1 MRFRIGM
8 LFSYIAYRELLAAR
22 VMNVLDK
29 YLEMKT
35 IEIHLDRLSD
45 IVMAPPESSGDVRTL
60 PPSSTQA
67 LGWHCWQFS
76 RLSLYLSL
84 FIARWHHNSAA
95 SKGLRYVIR

>member
-1 MRFRIGM
+1 M

-60 PPSSTQA
+60 PPSSTQR
-67 LGWHCWQFS
+67 LVGIVGSFRDLVFIFHFS
-76 RLSLYLSL
+76 
-84 FIARWHHNSAA
+84 
-95 SKGLRYVIR
+95 LRVGITIRQRAKACVTL